1 MKEGALAAGAAM
13 ASAQAQPAAPGNPGH
28 CSQEG
33 FGPKPGI
40 TNVAV
45 EAGGR
50 EAGREAQSG
59 ASSGRRLAFP
69 PAGFMEV
76 TAAPQFLLRVKVKST

>member
-1 MKEGALAAGAAM
+1 MREGALAAGLAM
-13 ASAQAQPAAPGNPGH
+13 APGNPGH

-45 EAGGR
+45 VAGGR
-50 EAGREAQSG
+50 ETRREAQSG
-59 ASSGRRLAFP
+59 ASAGRLAFP

-76 TAAPQFLLRVKVKST
+76 TAAPHSSS

>member
-1 MKEGALAAGAAM
+1 MNEGGPGGQRCRGHGPGP
-13 ASAQAQPAAPGNPGH
+13 ASAPGNPGH

-59 ASSGRRLAFP
+59 ASVGRPAFP

-76 TAAPQFLLRVKVKST
+76 TAAPHSSS

>member
-1 MKEGALAAGAAM
+1 MREGALAAGLAM
-13 ASAQAQPAAPGNPGH
+13 APGKPGH

-45 EAGGR
+45 AAGREGGPERGKRR
-50 EAGREAQSG
+50 EAG
-59 ASSGRRLAFP
+59 L
-69 PAGFMEV
+69 PACRIYGSNGCS
-76 TAAPQFLLRVKVKST
+76 TQFLLRVKVKKRLSHHH

>member
-1 MKEGALAAGAAM
+1 MREGALAAGLAM
-13 ASAQAQPAAPGNPGH
+13 APGNPGH

-45 EAGGR
+45 AVG
-50 EAGREAQSG
+50 GREAQSG
-59 ASSGRRLAFP
+59 ASAERLAFP

-76 TAAPQFLLRVKVKST
+76 TAAPHSSS

>member
-1 MKEGALAAGAAM
+1 MNEEGGPGGRTAM
-13 ASAQAQPAAPGNPGH
+13 AAAQAQPAAPGNPGH

-50 EAGREAQSG
+50 EAQSG
-59 ASSGRRLAFP
+59 ASAGRPAFP

-76 TAAPQFLLRVKVKST
+76 TAAPQFLFRVKVKST

>member
-1 MKEGALAAGAAM
+1 MLAV
-13 ASAQAQPAAPGNPGH
+13 APGNPGH
-28 CSQEG
+28 CSQER

-45 EAGGR
+45 AAGIR

-59 ASSGRRLAFP
+59 ASAERPAFP

-76 TAAPQFLLRVKVKST
+76 TAAPHSSS

>member
-1 MKEGALAAGAAM
+1 MNERGRGPWRSALPWPRPRL
-13 ASAQAQPAAPGNPGH
+13 SLQAQGNPGH

-50 EAGREAQSG
+50 EAGGGEAQSG
-59 ASSGRRLAFP
+59 ANAGRPAFP

-76 TAAPQFLLRVKVKST
+76 TATPHSSS

>member
-1 MKEGALAAGAAM
+1 MREGALEAELAI
-13 ASAQAQPAAPGNPGH
+13 APGNPGH

-45 EAGGR
+45 AAGGR

-59 ASSGRRLAFP
+59 ASVGRLAFP

-76 TAAPQFLLRVKVKST
+76 TAAPHSSS

>member
-1 MKEGALAAGAAM
+1 MNEEGGPGSRTAVAA
-13 ASAQAQPAAPGNPGH
+13 AQAQPAAPGNPGH

-50 EAGREAQSG
+50 EAQSG
-59 ASSGRRLAFP
+59 ASAGRPAFP
-69 PAGFMEV
+69 AAGFMEV
-76 TAAPQFLLRVKVKST
+76 TAAPHSSSSE

>member
-1 MKEGALAAGAAM
+1 MREGGALAAAAAA
-13 ASAQAQPAAPGNPGH
+13 ASAPGNPGH

-45 EAGGR
+45 PGGGR
-50 EAGREAQSG
+50 QGGRPGAGPARG
-59 ASSGRRLAFP
+59 GRL
-69 PAGFMEV
+69 PAARIYGSNGCS
-76 TAAPQFLLRVKVKST
+76 TQFLLRVKVKKRLSHH